1 MKIFLV
7 IAIIAF
13 SLNAFSQNDDKAI
26 QILDQLSEKIDTYKT
41 LHLEFNVIVEN
52 IQEGT
57 TDTMPGILYYKD
69 DKYRLEFIDQ
79 IVFSEGNTTWSY
91 LKDVEEINITESE
104 KSEEPDIFDPK
115 SLLKNYKSNYK
126 CRLISDRF
134 VRNRPLVEIDLIPIK
149 IEDKSYSRISMLIDK
164 SKIEL
169 FSILYFGKDGMSFLI
184 EFLSFNINPEI
195 PDSLVIFNE
204 NDYPNADIID
214 MR

>member
-1 MKIFLV
+1 MKIFL
-7 IAIIAF
+7 AIVFIAF
-13 SLNAFSQNDDKAI
+13 SFTAFSQNDDKAI
-26 QILDQLSEKIDTYKT
+26 RVLDQLSEKIDSYKT
-41 LHLEFNVIVEN
+41 LHIQFNVIVEN
-52 IQEGT
+52 TQEGS

-69 DKYRLEFIDQ
+69 DKYRLEFVDQ
-79 IVFSEGNTTWSY
+79 IVFSHGNTTYSY

-104 KSEEPDIFDPK
+104 ELEEPDIFDPK

-126 CRLISDRF
+126 CRFISDRF
-134 VRNRPLVEIDLIPIK
+134 VRNRPLVEIDLIPID
-149 IEDKSYSRISMLIDK
+149 IEDKSYSRISLLIDK

-169 FSILYFGKDGMSFLI
+169 FSVLYLGKDGTGFLV
-184 EFLSFNINPEI
+184 EFLSFKINTEI